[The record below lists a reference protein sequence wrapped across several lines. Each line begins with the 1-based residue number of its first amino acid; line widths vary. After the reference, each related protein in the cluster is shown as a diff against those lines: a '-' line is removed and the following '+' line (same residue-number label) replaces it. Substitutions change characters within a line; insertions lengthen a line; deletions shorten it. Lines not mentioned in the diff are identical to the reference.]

1 MSDSEVLVTFVDS
14 ATMTVFDTFIW
25 DTQEYESPQVNDIL
39 SDTPDGPEFAV
50 TYKSP
55 LTDGKGT
62 IHLWRLF

>member
-14 ATMTVFDTFIW
+14 DTMTVFDTSIW
-25 DTQEYESPQVNDIL
+25 DAQEYESLQVNDIL
-39 SDTPDGPEFAV
+39 SDTPDAEFAV

-55 LTDGKGT
+55 LCNGKGT